1 MSFTTDAAAARF
13 AREINA
19 SENTIADAL
28 VAAASL
34 LHTAALASRDISDV
48 PALKG
53 QATFLHLNKMVAGL
67 IEARGEALR
76 VHSQLLEIGQA
87 MGATES
93 PYCPPRNA
101 VEVDRQH
108 AA

>member
-1 MSFTTDAAAARF
+1 MSFTTDAATARF
-13 AREINA
+13 AREMVA
-19 SENTIADAL
+19 SETTIAEAL

-34 LHTAALASRDISDV
+34 LHTAALASREFSDL

-53 QATFLHLNKMVAGL
+53 QATFLHLNKMVTGL
-67 IEARGEALR
+67 IDARGEALR
-76 VHSQLLEIGQA
+76 VHSQLLDIGQA

-93 PYCPPRNA
+93 PYCPPRNSIEA
-101 VEVDRQH
+101 EHQH